1 MPYSPSGVFTRVM
14 NFVQDKLNG
23 IKVVAARMDDE
34 FDNFSQGMNE
44 VMLRNGVAPMTGN
57 LDMNDH
63 SVLGLALGTVGSP
76 SLRSFNDPTTGVFF
90 PSSGRVA
97 FAVGGVNRL
106 GVGPLGVNA
115 AGSRLTH
122 NSLDV
127 ALRDAIINLQSGSGY
142 TLQLTDANNV
152 VMVDVSGD
160 TVGVPANVD
169 IAFPIGTRLQV
180 INDSLGVCTIV
191 EMAGA
196 QLKLGGTGGT
206 GNKSL
211 AIGAV
216 ADLLKFKTNIWYVW
230 GPGVS

>member
-34 FDNFSQGMNE
+34 FDNFNQGMNE
-44 VMLRNGVAPMTGN
+44 VMLRNGVAAMTGD
-57 LDMNDH
+57 LDMNNH
-63 SVLGLALGTVGSP
+63 SVLGLADGSVGTP
-76 SLRSFNDPTTGVFF
+76 AIRSFTDPTTGVFF
-90 PSSGRVA
+90 PSAGRVA
-97 FAVGGVNRL
+97 FAVGGINRL

-115 AGSRLTH
+115 AGDRLTH

-152 VMVDVSGD
+152 VMMDVAGD
-160 TVGVPANVD
+160 IVSVPANAD
-169 IAFPIGTRLQV
+169 IAFPFGTRLQV
-180 INDSLGVCTIV
+180 INDSLGVCTLI
-191 EMAGA
+191 ETAGT
-196 QLKLGGTGGT
+196 QLKLGGTGST
-206 GNKSL
+206 GSKSL

-216 ADLLKFKTNIWYVW
+216 ANLLKFKTNIWYVW